1 LRFCLRGTS
10 FAFIIVREERYRT
23 RHIKE
28 DHPMAAEDN
37 GYSAGAVGFAFLA
50 GAVIGVGAA
59 LLLAPQ
65 SGAETRKLL
74 KTYAEKA
81 EEEVLEKAKEARVAL
96 DTAIG
101 QGRQFINEKKSV
113 LAAAFEAGKEAV
125 KQRVS

>member
-1 LRFCLRGTS
+1 MVT
-10 FAFIIVREERYRT
+10 
-23 RHIKE
+23 
-28 DHPMAAEDN
+28 EDN
-37 GYSAGAVGFAFLA
+37 GYSVGAVGFAFLA

-81 EEEVLEKAKEARVAL
+81 EEEVLEKAQKAKATM
-96 DTAIG
+96 DAAIG
-101 QGRQFINEKKSV
+101 QGRQFVNEKKSA

-125 KQRVS
+125 KQVRVG

>member
-1 LRFCLRGTS
+1 
-10 FAFIIVREERYRT
+10 
-23 RHIKE
+23 
-28 DHPMAAEDN
+28 MASEDN

-74 KTYAEKA
+74 QTYAEKA
-81 EEEVLEKAKEARVAL
+81 EQEMLEKAKEAKATL

-101 QGRQFINEKKSV
+101 QGRQFINEKKSA
-113 LAAAFEAGKEAV
+113 LAAAFEAGKDAV
-125 KQRVS
+125 KHGRAG

>member
-1 LRFCLRGTS
+1 
-10 FAFIIVREERYRT
+10 
-23 RHIKE
+23 
-28 DHPMAAEDN
+28 MAAEDN

-81 EEEVLEKAKEARVAL
+81 EEEVREKAKEARATL

-125 KQRVS
+125 KQGRAS